1 MIKEIKYLSYV
12 ITICLFI
19 FFSGKYYFSNENK
32 KNSFRSIDNILFMI
46 DENSKKLLFL
56 KNDTKNIIEFKEN
69 TLNTKHKKYRFWE
82 LIKND

>member
-1 MIKEIKYLSYV
+1 
-12 ITICLFI
+12 
-19 FFSGKYYFSNENK
+19 
-32 KNSFRSIDNILFMI
+32 MI